1 MTGHIQANGEQ
12 ARELQKM
19 LASEGVEYCYASYV
33 DVHGVSKAKC
43 VPVSTSLT

>member
-1 MTGHIQANGEQ
+1 MNEKEQ
-12 ARELQKM
+12 AKELQKK

-43 VPVSTSLT
+43 VPISHLAT